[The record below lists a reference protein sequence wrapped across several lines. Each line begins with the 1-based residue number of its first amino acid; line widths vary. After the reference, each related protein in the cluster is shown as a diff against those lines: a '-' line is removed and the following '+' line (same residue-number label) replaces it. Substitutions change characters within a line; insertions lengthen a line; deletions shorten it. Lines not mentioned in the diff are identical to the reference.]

1 MARLP
6 EKLSKQKA
14 LRERVRQAM
23 KELPGKERPNR
34 YKRPPRIN
42 LTDKDARL
50 MRTRQGIVPS
60 YNAQAMVS
68 PVAADGGVTG
78 MLVTASDVVDEPND
92 AARLTAMTRQAEEVS
107 GTRAPMT
114 LADAGYFA
122 GRHVAELH
130 QRGQQVV
137 MPDMARPT
145 DHLYHKD
152 QFIYDEET
160 DSYTCPH
167 GEVLAF
173 TGMKNNKTKKAREY
187 RIVSASVCREC
198 PAFGVCTRNISGGR
212 SLEIGPYDVALRRH
226 SDRRSPTS
234 LSTPA
239 ASGRAT
245 LCDHQESARSATI
258 LAAGSGRRQ
267 GRVGHARHH
276 IQHEDSLACVA
287 NRDRHQLESCMR
299 VD

>member
-6 EKLSKQKA
+6 EKLAEQKE

-34 YKRPPRIN
+34 YKRPARIN

-68 PVAADGGVTG
+68 PVATDGGVTG
-78 MLVTASDVVDEPND
+78 MLVTASDVVDEPKD

-107 GTRAPMT
+107 GARMPMT

-130 QRGQQVV
+130 QRGQQAL

-145 DHLYHKD
+145 DHPYYED
-152 QFIYDEET
+152 QFIYDEGN

-173 TGMKNNKTKKAREY
+173 AGMKCNKTKKAREY

-226 SDRRSPTS
+226 REWMATDEAQQAYRRRLPLGEPLFAIIKNQLGAQRFS
-234 LSTPA
+234 LRGLADVRAEWDMLVTAFNMRTLWRVWRTGAGISWNPA
-239 ASGRAT
+239 
-245 LCDHQESARSATI
+245 
-258 LAAGSGRRQ
+258 
-267 GRVGHARHH
+267 
-276 IQHEDSLACVA
+276 
-287 NRDRHQLESCMR
+287 
-299 VD
+299 